1 MPPGPESEDAP
12 APTAHPAAG
21 RLRREAEERVA
32 EAELRRREA
41 EGRLEELLARRR
53 EEEEEALGRALHET
67 EARLAEAQRQTEDA
81 LKQAVERLEK
91 VEARASAA
99 EARAERAER
108 LAQLKADE
116 AEGNRP
122 LPEAPGDASINL
134 NAASY
139 EQLRSLRL
147 SVTQVGRVLAYRQR
161 EGGFNSL
168 DELERIPGF
177 PRAQLDELRRKLTV

>member
-12 APTAHPAAG
+12 PPTAHPAAG

-53 EEEEEALGRALHET
+53 EQEEALGRALHET
-67 EARLAEAQRQTEDA
+67 EARLAEAQRRTEDA

-122 LPEAPGDASINL
+122 LPEAPGEAPINL

-177 PRAQLDELRRKLTV
+177 PRAQLDQLRRKLTV